1 MRARLQREAEAA
13 RAEAAAARAELAAAR
28 DDAAGARAQLRDA
41 EEALM
46 QQQGLQRSALTALET
61 EMEAAAERAAHEA
74 AEAQARVAA
83 LQAETEV
90 AVRRAEAA
98 EAQLVEMRQ
107 AAEAQAE
114 GRMVAGADTRVKGI
128 AAAEGGLGGTR
139 VGKRGHRRSS
149 TDEGSVVAALRQLR
163 RQEDTSSP
171 LGGRSR
177 ISPAVSRDMSPL
189 SSRDRLDDL
198 ARGVVH
204 AQRDAAGEFELGAA
218 ELLRSSPDRHGSV
231 EATAAAE
238 ARATHAEAA
247 LSAARE
253 EQAAVRAE
261 AAEAVAAAAAAAA
274 AANERAE
281 SAEVP
286 ACPQVDQ
293 GPCLLCGPCSPAT
306 PSRRR
311 AHRWLT
317 I

>member
-1 MRARLQREAEAA
+1 
-13 RAEAAAARAELAAAR
+13 
-28 DDAAGARAQLRDA
+28 
-41 EEALM
+41 M

-61 EMEAAAERAAHEA
+61 EMEAAAARAAHEA

-83 LQAETEV
+83 LQAEAEV

-98 EAQLVEMRQ
+98 EAQLVELRQ
-107 AAEAQAE
+107 TAEAQAE
-114 GRMVAGADTRVKGI
+114 GRMVAGAGADTRVRGI
-128 AAAEGGLGGTR
+128 AAAENGFEGTR
-139 VGKRGHRRSS
+139 MRKQGHRRSS

-163 RQEDTSSP
+163 REEDTSSP

-177 ISPAVSRDMSPL
+177 RSPAMSRDMSPS

-204 AQRDAAGEFELGAA
+204 ARRDAAGEFELGAA
-218 ELLRSSPDRHGSV
+218 ELLRSPPDRHGSV

-238 ARATHAEAA
+238 ARATDAEAA
-247 LSAARE
+247 LSAARA

-261 AAEAVAAAAAAAA
+261 AAEAVAAAEAEAA

-286 ACPQVDQ
+286 A
-293 GPCLLCGPCSPAT
+293 LPA
-306 PSRRR
+306 S
-311 AHRWLT
+311 
-317 I
+317 